1 MKTILTTIALVAA
14 SSVATAEITASTEYA
29 VEAEAFAMGLDHTT
43 GFKSFDVSVGADW
56 EMPLKGALDF
66 TGVEVGLGYI
76 LNGGTQLYGKV
87 NFDDT
92 FEYSEATLGMSFT
105 F

>member
-1 MKTILTTIALVAA
+1 
-14 SSVATAEITASTEYA
+14 
-29 VEAEAFAMGLDHTT
+29 
-43 GFKSFDVSVGADW
+43 
-56 EMPLKGALDF
+56 MPLKGALDF